1 MYADAYTLYHFK
13 DGKTMMWCDYWEKLA
28 DYFQNDSV
36 QIFLRYHAYLDD
48 NMIKV
53 VVNIKNNVFLGMMT
67 GNTIGVNQIIK
78 EKMDTNILMPFL
90 YLIIL
95 IVLIEQHL
103 FS

>member
-1 MYADAYTLYHFK
+1 M
-13 DGKTMMWCDYWEKLA
+13 
-28 DYFQNDSV
+28 
-36 QIFLRYHAYLDD
+36 QIIFRMIVYKFFFDIHAYLDD

-67 GNTIGVNQIIK
+67 GNTIGVIRLSR